1 MKRKVFWTA
10 LWLKAWLCEL
20 NLPGPAK
27 IVELVFKGV
36 KQEMGGRLRACFNG
50 AGPIGR
56 ETRRFI
62 SFVCVPLISGYGLT
76 ETSA

>member
-1 MKRKVFWTA
+1 MKRKVFWAA

-20 NLPGPAK
+20 NLPGPGK
-27 IVELVFKGV
+27 IYELVFKGV
-36 KQEMGGRLRACFNG
+36 KQEICGGGGRRLRACFTV

-62 SFVCVPLISGYGLT
+62 SFVFVPFISGY
-76 ETSA
+76 A